1 LALYDYI
8 FLALLL
14 HFQRLDCSKSP
25 IIIEKPEKHPLAAKG
40 GYMRTERRAY
50 PRAGIKWPV
59 LVKTNKGST
68 KGVTLNVTPN
78 GVFILCQKPLRLNEI
93 VEIAIHIPNSKRVMA
108 AKTEVV
114 WSNIYGP
121 DDEITPRGMGVRFIK
136 IGSKDRKFIAQAS
149 LKHLKAAKIEPE
161 LLDTLNTLIIDLS
174 ENDSDIKHAQRNDE
188 VKTTPAIK

>member
-1 LALYDYI
+1 
-8 FLALLL
+8 
-14 HFQRLDCSKSP
+14 
-25 IIIEKPEKHPLAAKG
+25 
-40 GYMRTERRAY
+40 MRTERRAY

-78 GVFILCQKPLRLNEI
+78 GVFIRCQRPLRLNEI
-93 VEIAIHIPNSKRVMA
+93 VEIAIHIPNSERIMA

-136 IGSKDRKFIAQAS
+136 IGSEDRKFIAQAS
-149 LKHLKAAKIEPE
+149 LKHLKAAKIKPE

-188 VKTTPAIK
+188 VKTVPAIK

>member
-1 LALYDYI
+1 M
-8 FLALLL
+8 
-14 HFQRLDCSKSP
+14 KS
-25 IIIEKPEKHPLAAKG
+25 
-40 GYMRTERRAY
+40 ERRAY

-59 LVKTNKGST
+59 SVKTNKGST

-78 GVFILCQKPLRLNEI
+78 GVFIRCQKPLRLNEV
-93 VEIAIHIPNSKRVMA
+93 VEIAIHIPNSKHVMA

-136 IGSKDRKFIAQAS
+136 IGSEDRKFIAQAS
-149 LKHLKAAKIEPE
+149 LKHLKSAKIDPA

-174 ENDSDIKHAQRNDE
+174 ENDSDLKHGKKSDE
-188 VKTTPAIK
+188 VKTRPAV